1 MFAVFYLQCSDER
14 RNINIRIISIIRRTS
29 WGVGEE
35 SRPGQTRPEDA
46 EEQEVEVVDLICLV
60 CNAEE
65 FSSASYVA
73 ILLLFLPIRDSW
85 LLLWWPT

>member
-14 RNINIRIISIIRRTS
+14 SNINIRIISIIRRTS

-35 SRPGQTRPEDA
+35 SRPEDA